1 MVVPE
6 DSTTA
11 AQGLLKQ
18 VTGTLEVTKGAVRPG
33 WVGHQ
38 EEHPGVVVALYLP
51 AGGQG
56 LLKQVTGATEI
67 AQGSVGHCEVAHR
80 GERGEVMGTEP
91 RRLL

>member
-1 MVVPE
+1 MGAMEVAQCPEGLREVVHRV
-6 DSTTA
+6 
-11 AQGLLKQ
+11 QG
-18 VTGTLEVTKGAVRPG
+18 V
-33 WVGHQ
+33 
-38 EEHPGVVVALYLP
+38 GVVVALYLP
-51 AGGQG
+51 AGGRG